1 MLGMEQLHHA
11 QVHFATAAEALFKQS
26 MRTKIHIRP
35 RQSAEGLQLSES
47 GLSLQQALPGDP
59 RMSYLHDLANP

>member
-35 RQSAEGLQLSES
+35 RQSAEGLPFFNVIGERCREW
-47 GLSLQQALPGDP
+47 ALLK
-59 RMSYLHDLANP
+59 S

>member
-26 MRTKIHIRP
+26 LLAELHIRP
-35 RQSAEGLQLSES
+35 RQSAEGLHKFLSRWPTHWS
-47 GLSLQQALPGDP
+47 STQ
-59 RMSYLHDLANP
+59 